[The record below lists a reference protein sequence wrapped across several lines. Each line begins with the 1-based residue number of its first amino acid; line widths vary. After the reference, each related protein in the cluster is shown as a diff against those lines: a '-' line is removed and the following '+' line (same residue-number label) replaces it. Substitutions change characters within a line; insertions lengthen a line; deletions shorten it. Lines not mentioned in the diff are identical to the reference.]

1 MLFSLEGSVL
11 FHEKLYSKEKLRSM
25 EAWVNKKIGDISKDK
40 PVALAMQR
48 TPLLMVTLFALLK
61 RGITFLPVDPS
72 FPTERLQYMLKK
84 QR

>member
-40 PVALAMQR
+40 PVALAM
-48 TPLLMVTLFALLK
+48 
-61 RGITFLPVDPS
+61 
-72 FPTERLQYMLKK
+72 
-84 QR
+84 